1 MGLGKTMN
9 SKLILTVVALPLLA
23 VVIGFATTG
32 VFTPPQIP
40 GSHDVLSSADRIH
53 LVNAVGPESLVFDPS
68 GGGPYTGVADG
79 RILKW
84 DGADWSEFAVTSSKR
99 EACSLASNP
108 ATEHVC
114 GRPLGLGFHK
124 KTGYLYIADA
134 YLGLLVVGP
143 DGGVASPLV
152 TQVEGHRLR
161 FTNDLVIDHEKDIIY
176 FTDSSRDFYR
186 REFPSSA
193 LSVDRTGQLMKYNI
207 SSREVS
213 VLLRGLA
220 IANGVA
226 LSNDASFLLVVET
239 LACRVVRFWIE
250 GPNAGKR
257 EIFAELPGNPDNIRK
272 NGEGEF
278 WVALHSKTAVFQ
290 KLITSYKWLGAAILK
305 LPLNFKQLHY
315 LLVGGKPHA
324 TAIKLSSDGEVLQ
337 VLEDVEGKTLRF
349 ISEVEE
355 RDGKLWIGSVLTS
368 YIGVYTLP

>member
-99 EACSLASNP
+99 EACSLPFNP
-108 ATEHVC
+108 AMEHVC
-114 GRPLGLGFHK
+114 GRPLGLRFHK
-124 KTGYLYIADA
+124 KTGHLYIADA

-143 DGGVASPLV
+143 EGGVASPLV
-152 TQVEGHRLR
+152 TQVEGHRLL
-161 FTNDLVIDHEKDIIY
+161 FTNDLDIDHEKDVIY
-176 FTDSSRDFYR
+176 FTDSSRVFHRRDFI
-186 REFPSSA
+186 SAA
-193 LSVDRTGQLMKYNI
+193 LSADRTGQLMKYDI
-207 SSREVS
+207 SSKEVT

-220 IANGVA
+220 FANGVA
-226 LSNDASFLLVVET
+226 LSKDGSFLLVAET
-239 LACRVVRFWIE
+239 TACRVVRFWLD
-250 GPNAGKR
+250 GPNAGKH
-257 EIFAELPGNPDNIRK
+257 EIFSELPGFPDNIRR
-272 NGEGEF
+272 NPEGEF
-278 WVALHSKTAVFQ
+278 WVALHSKTVLFQ
-290 KLITSYKWLGAAILK
+290 KLVTSYKWLGITLLK

-315 LLVGGKPHA
+315 LLVGGKAHA
-324 TAIKLSSDGEVLQ
+324 TAVKLSSEGKILQ
-337 VLEDVEGKTLRF
+337 VLEDIEGKTLRF

-355 RDGKLWIGSVLTS
+355 RDGKLWIGSVLVP
-368 YIGVYTLP
+368 YIGIYTLQ